1 MSEDGTVDLNEQMK
15 PYYDNL
21 ASMPTVILE
30 WIDEHSQEIIAVW
43 NQAGNLLFIT
53 KSVTRLLGYQ
63 PSEFFGMKWKQIFS
77 SEDATHLLHHMNQ
90 GIQQKVHQFTIPHA
104 NHTNSFFDSTIAKVI
119 DQEHVY
125 YVGAFKHMT
134 NPEEVEKSMME
145 SEKTAIAGQ
154 LSAGIAHEIRNPL
167 TSLKGFL
174 QLLQG
179 GVEQK
184 EVYYKIMA
192 DEIDKIEVMA
202 SELLFISKPFT
213 ENRQV
218 ESIQS
223 MIKDVII
230 LLRSLANTQG
240 IIIDW
245 TAKGKDEVYCDRS
258 QVKQALIN
266 IIKNAIEATE
276 QDGVVQVVVNSLE
289 NEVQVDVMDEG
300 PIIPKEVLDR
310 LGEPYFT
317 TKSGGTGLG
326 LMITKKILA
335 QHEGQLNIIS
345 NNESGNIFRMILPL
359 ARDHRE
365 DV

>member
-1 MSEDGTVDLNEQMK
+1 
-15 PYYDNL
+15 
-21 ASMPTVILE
+21 MPTVILE

-43 NQAGNLLFIT
+43 NQEGNLLFIS
-53 KSVTRLLGYQ
+53 KSVTKLLDYQ
-63 PSEFFGMKWKQIFS
+63 PSEFFGMKWKHIFS
-77 SEDATHLLHHMNQ
+77 SEAATYLLHHMNQ
-90 GIQQKVHQFTIPHA
+90 KLHQKTHQFAITHA
-104 NHTNSFFDSTIAKVI
+104 NKTNLFFDSTIDQVI
-119 DQEHVY
+119 GDERVY
-125 YVGAFKHMT
+125 FIGAFKHIT
-134 NPEEVEKSMME
+134 DPEEAEKSMVE
-145 SEKTAIAGQ
+145 SEKTVIASQ

-174 QLLQG
+174 QLLQA

-184 EVYYKIMA
+184 EVYYNIMA

-230 LLRSLANTQG
+230 LLRSLANMRD
-240 IIIDW
+240 IKIDW
-245 TAKGKDEVYCDRS
+245 TANGKDEVYCDRS

-266 IIKNAIEATE
+266 IIKNAIEATDK
-276 QDGVVQVVVNSLE
+276 DGVIQVVVNSFE
-289 NEVQVDVMDEG
+289 NEVQVDVIDEG
-300 PIIPKEVLDR
+300 PIIPKEILDR

-335 QHEGQLNIIS
+335 QHKGQLNIIT
-345 NNESGNIFRMILPL
+345 NKENGNIFRMILPL
-359 ARDHRE
+359 ALNHGD
-365 DV
+365 DG